1 MRPVFK
7 LPMLCRMISNLGLW
21 LLLGATA
28 FASGGAECQGHGF
41 KANIHHAS
49 AYVALVSD
57 ALAVQGASPQV
68 AQPQPGFLPT
78 SLSEQAPSI
87 SQADDACGSCVQC
100 AACCLSVA
108 PPLTL
113 TLTVLPPSAGTVI
126 PPSVPHHRSPD
137 LAALERPPHAAKNLK
152 TA

>member
-1 MRPVFK
+1 VFK
-7 LPMLCRMISNLGLW
+7 LPVLYRIISILGLW

-28 FASGGAECQGHGF
+28 FASGGAECKGHGF
-41 KANIHHAS
+41 KANMHHAS
-49 AYVALVSD
+49 AYVSLQSD
-57 ALAVQGASPQV
+57 ALAVQDASPQV
-68 AQPQPGFLPT
+68 AQPQPDFLPI
-78 SLSEQAPSI
+78 SLSEQAPFI
-87 SQADDACGSCVQC
+87 SQADDACGSCVLC

-113 TLTVLPPSAGTVI
+113 TLTVLLPSAGAVI